1 MVGKDADRFHRWVA
15 GELQR
20 YLRQL
25 SGGEFPVVGSDEA
38 PADALRIALGGPDA
52 NPLAA
57 AAQRRHL
64 ADFTALKPDGFI
76 LKAVEPAG
84 RPTILVGGNDEA
96 GTMYAAY
103 DLLERLG
110 IVFQLTNDVIP
121 QRRPDLALT
130 SLDARVEPVLKY
142 RGMHCCHGLRWHMGL
157 DDFRKHIDQMAK
169 LKLNCLQFYAGMG
182 SPWVEF
188 SYGGKKAEIIYS
200 KESGYL
206 AWTFGLSTSGTAKDV
221 RVGRECFR
229 REYIGPPEF
238 AAVRTP
244 EQAFATAREFLREII
259 RYAHRRKVQVW
270 LMQGEVPY
278 VPPNLAPAG
287 AKSLHDQYCGV
298 GIPPD
303 DPAVLGIWESALRS
317 AIETYPEAD
326 AHGVW
331 TSEPPLG
338 VDDPKTRELL
348 RQNEAARRQI
358 PSLAEIRRGGYVQP
372 SRPEHLASDLAQVC
386 VAAKLIESVKK
397 SHPRAKLG
405 VVVLFRSYLFRALD
419 SVLPK
424 DVWLMSMENWN
435 NSGPVM
441 HFYGGIAGRDLLVM
455 PRIDDDGC
463 ELHVQ
468 LNATMYDRDE
478 IISGSAKYGLA
489 GVVGQ
494 LNKERGLECNVRYIA
509 EGAWNPQIQC
519 RPFYESYLRRLYG
532 AEALEPLLRAYLTLE
547 ENDRACGRRS
557 IFPGYSSFSPAE
569 LRKANYK
576 EPKPRVDVRQLE
588 GDIAG
593 LSDSRKFWNGRAA
606 QCREALELLRQA
618 RPKVLPGARAE
629 LDYVIFKTESFIS
642 YFEVLDACDEARAA
656 FDRALLAKSK
666 QDNTAVLK
674 HLEACQAAM
683 DRADRLSA
691 DAARQMVAY
700 CSVPTEKYLLF
711 RYNQN
716 VIGSI
721 ERNRKFLAE
730 VVAFHKE

>member
-1 MVGKDADRFHRWVA
+1 MRFNVLCRRCLLIAVAITSVVFSRESSARQYVLARGGRAEAVIVVGKDADRFHRWVA

-303 DPAVLGIWESALRS
+303 DPAV
-317 AIETYPEAD
+317 
-326 AHGVW
+326 
-331 TSEPPLG
+331 
-338 VDDPKTRELL
+338 
-348 RQNEAARRQI
+348 
-358 PSLAEIRRGGYVQP
+358 
-372 SRPEHLASDLAQVC
+372 
-386 VAAKLIESVKK
+386 
-397 SHPRAKLG
+397 
-405 VVVLFRSYLFRALD
+405 
-419 SVLPK
+419 
-424 DVWLMSMENWN
+424 
-435 NSGPVM
+435 
-441 HFYGGIAGRDLLVM
+441 
-455 PRIDDDGC
+455 
-463 ELHVQ
+463 
-468 LNATMYDRDE
+468 
-478 IISGSAKYGLA
+478 
-489 GVVGQ
+489 
-494 LNKERGLECNVRYIA
+494 
-509 EGAWNPQIQC
+509 
-519 RPFYESYLRRLYG
+519 
-532 AEALEPLLRAYLTLE
+532 
-547 ENDRACGRRS
+547 
-557 IFPGYSSFSPAE
+557 
-569 LRKANYK
+569 
-576 EPKPRVDVRQLE
+576 
-588 GDIAG
+588 
-593 LSDSRKFWNGRAA
+593 
-606 QCREALELLRQA
+606 
-618 RPKVLPGARAE
+618 
-629 LDYVIFKTESFIS
+629 
-642 YFEVLDACDEARAA
+642 
-656 FDRALLAKSK
+656 
-666 QDNTAVLK
+666 
-674 HLEACQAAM
+674 
-683 DRADRLSA
+683 
-691 DAARQMVAY
+691 
-700 CSVPTEKYLLF
+700 
-711 RYNQN
+711 
-716 VIGSI
+716 
-721 ERNRKFLAE
+721 
-730 VVAFHKE
+730 